1 MYKIK
6 YLITGHEFL
15 LPDETAQELKDKFP
29 NDYKIIEKNGK
40 VFKDKKTIIKY
51 KDGSIRELVVDES
64 PSSAA
69 SSDWRGSKEDTHSSV
84 IFSKSTPKRRRR

>member
-15 LPDETAQELKDKFP
+15 LPDKDAQELKDKFP

-40 VFKDKKTIIKY
+40 KFKDKKTIVKY
-51 KDGSIRELVVDES
+51 KDGSIRELVLDEPLNQTLS
-64 PSSAA
+64 RKEE
-69 SSDWRGSKEDTHSSV
+69 RGGAL
-84 IFSKSTPKRRRR
+84 

>member
-29 NDYKIIEKNGK
+29 NDYKILEKNGK
-40 VFKDKKTIIKY
+40 KFKDKKTIIKF
-51 KDGSIRELVVDES
+51 KDGSIRELILDES
-64 PSSAA
+64 ITKN
-69 SSDWRGSKEDTHSSV
+69 SSDK
-84 IFSKSTPKRRRR
+84 

>member
-15 LPDETAQELKDKFP
+15 LPDETATELKEKFP

-40 VFKDKKTIIKY
+40 KFRDTKKK
-51 KDGSIRELVVDES
+51 KEVKEGSIKELVV
-64 PSSAA
+64 
-69 SSDWRGSKEDTHSSV
+69 ED
-84 IFSKSTPKRRRR
+84 

>member
-15 LPDETAQELKDKFP
+15 LPDETAKELKEKFP

-40 VFKDKKTIIKY
+40 KFNDKKAIAKINE
-51 KDGSIRELVVDES
+51 DSIRDLVVEKT
-64 PSSAA
+64 
-69 SSDWRGSKEDTHSSV
+69 GS
-84 IFSKSTPKRRRR
+84 

>member
-6 YLITGHEFL
+6 YLVTGHEFL

-40 VFKDKKTIIKY
+40 KFNDKKTIVKF
-51 KDGSIRELVVDES
+51 KDGSIRELVVDEN
-64 PSSAA
+64 A
-69 SSDWRGSKEDTHSSV
+69 K
-84 IFSKSTPKRRRR
+84 

>member
-40 VFKDKKTIIKY
+40 KFIDKKTIIKFQ
-51 KDGSIRELVVDES
+51 DGSIRELVMDDES
-64 PSSAA
+64 RPTSISNK
-69 SSDWRGSKEDTHSSV
+69 WKGGTV
-84 IFSKSTPKRRRR
+84 